1 MSHRYQ
7 WSLLGACAGIYLIA
21 LGLITGVV
29 SERFRFDGAR
39 AAILQQFD
47 EATQRARAHAMAW
60 EREVRK
66 NTSTSV
72 SAVDSASPAASPSPA
87 ATPRTETIDSTIS
100 CGTYLEMLDAA
111 LAQRDLT
118 RADRTWREAQ
128 AAAIRTRTWR
138 PLVEVG
144 DAAIR
149 VSALDAHR
157 GPYVALAREA
167 YLAALNR
174 ARAERSIDGVLQVA
188 EAFHEI
194 GDHGV
199 VEQCLRVAEGLGADA
214 TNDDIVRLRTLS
226 QEALDTRVAPRME
239 P

>member
-1 MSHRYQ
+1 MSRRYQ
-7 WSLLGACAGIYLIA
+7 WSLLGACAGVYLIA

-47 EATQRARAHAMAW
+47 EAAQRARAHAMAW
-60 EREVRK
+60 EQEVRK
-66 NTSTSV
+66 NTSAPPT
-72 SAVDSASPAASPSPA
+72 ASSPA
-87 ATPRTETIDSTIS
+87 ATPRTATIDSTIS
-100 CGTYLEMLDAA
+100 WRTYLEMLDSA
-111 LAQRDLT
+111 LAQRDLA
-118 RADRTWREAQ
+118 RADHAWREAQ
-128 AAAIRTRTWR
+128 AAAIRRRAWR

-149 VSALDAHR
+149 VSAIDSRR
-157 GPYVALAREA
+157 GPYVARAREA
-167 YLAALNR
+167 YLAALTR

-188 EAFHEI
+188 EAFHAI
-194 GDHGV
+194 GDHRV

-214 TNDDIVRLRTLS
+214 ASDDIVRLRTLT
-226 QEALDTRVAPRME
+226 QQALDTRAAPRFE

>member
-1 MSHRYQ
+1 MGHRYQ
-7 WSLLGACAGIYLIA
+7 WSLLGACAGVYLIA

-29 SERFRFDGAR
+29 SERFRFDSAR

-60 EREVRK
+60 EQEVRK
-66 NTSTSV
+66 NTSAAPVTST
-72 SAVDSASPAASPSPA
+72 SPA

-100 CGTYLEMLDAA
+100 WGTYLEMLDTA

-118 RADRTWREAQ
+118 RADRAWREAQ
-128 AAAIRTRTWR
+128 AAAIRTRAWR

-149 VSALDAHR
+149 VSAVDTHR
-157 GPYVALAREA
+157 GPYVARAREA
-167 YLAALNR
+167 YLAALTR

-188 EAFHEI
+188 EAFHGI

-199 VEQCLRVAEGLGADA
+199 VEQCLRVAEALGADA
-214 TNDDIVRLRTLS
+214 ANDDILRLRTLT
-226 QEALDTRVAPRME
+226 QEALDTRAAPRME